1 MVEKMARRLSM
12 ATRRELKDAIRK
24 RYQAASEGRQRR
36 QIVAEFVRV
45 TGYHRKHALRVLNR
59 SSTSLTPRQR
69 ERLYDEAVHQGLA
82 VLWEAADRICGKR
95 LRELIPVLIEAMERH
110 GHLQLD
116 PVVRSRLLDV
126 SAATIDR
133 LLRPERNATGRVRR
147 RRWGMDSAVR
157 QSVPV
162 RTFADWGDPPPGYFE
177 CDLVEHCGGVKDGGN
192 FVHTLTLTDIHSGWT
207 ECAALAVREQSLV
220 VEGIGV
226 IASRVPFAL
235 RGLDTDNDSAFMN
248 ETLRGY
254 CNQHRIEW
262 TRSRAYLKNDQAWVE
277 QKNGAV
283 VRRLAG
289 YGRLSGLAATRAL
302 GRLYESAR
310 FYVNFFQPSFKLAS
324 KQRDGALVHK
334 RYHRPLTPCQRLL
347 ASERIDE
354 TAKQLLREQFAALDP
369 VALLKSIRAAQLELS
384 NFSNRDTG
392 AAGCANQPED
402 LVAFATAW
410 HSDYR
415 ASKGRRK
422 TTTKHWWRTRAD
434 PFADSWSLVEGWL
447 AAEPHIAASE
457 LLTRLSQRLPDLY
470 PTRMQLRTLQ
480 RRVQVWR
487 AERARQL
494 VFAAASVEPTALD
507 SQTTSGSNA
516 SGYLMQEADSGNT

>member
-1 MVEKMARRLSM
+1 M
-12 ATRRELKDAIRK
+12 ATRQELKDAIRE
-24 RYQAASEGRQRR
+24 RYQAASEGRDRR
-36 QIVAEFVRV
+36 QILAEFVRV
-45 TGYHRKHALRVLNR
+45 TGYHRKHALRVLNHA
-59 SSTSLTPRQR
+59 STSPTSRRR
-69 ERLYDEAVHQGLA
+69 ERLYDEAVHQALT

-95 LRELIPVLIEAMERH
+95 LKELIPLLIEAMERH

-133 LLRPERNATGRVRR
+133 LLRPEREATGRLRR
-147 RRWGMDSAVR
+147 RRWGMGSAVR

-177 CDLVEHCGGVKDGGN
+177 CDLVEHCGGMKDGGN

-220 VEGIGV
+220 VEGIRA
-226 IASRVPFAL
+226 IANRIPFAL
-235 RGLDTDNDSAFMN
+235 CGLDTDNDSAFMN

-254 CNQHRIEW
+254 CNRHCIEW

-289 YGRLSGLAATRAL
+289 YGRLSGLAATGAL
-302 GRLYESAR
+302 QRLYKSGRL
-310 FYVNFFQPSFKLAS
+310 YVNFFQPSFKLAS

-347 ASERIDE
+347 ASDRIDE
-354 TAKQLLREQFAALDP
+354 TAKQRLRTQFAALDP
-369 VALLKSIRAAQLELS
+369 VALLKTIRAAQQELS
-384 NFSNRDTG
+384 TFSNRDTG
-392 AAGCANQPED
+392 AVGSPDQPEY
-402 LVAFATAW
+402 LAAFATAW

-415 ASKGRRK
+415 APKGRRK

-434 PFADSWSLVEGWL
+434 PFAESWPLVEGWL
-447 AAEPHIAASE
+447 VAEPNLAASE
-457 LLTRLSQRLPDLY
+457 LLPRLRQRLPDLY
-470 PTRMQLRTLQ
+470 PTGAQLRSLQ
-480 RRVQVWR
+480 RRVKVWR

-494 VFAAASVEPTALD
+494 VFANASAGSAPLD
-507 SQTTSGSNA
+507 SRTT
-516 SGYLMQEADSGNT
+516 L